1 MWKERGNLN
10 MKIWKRMILLA
21 CVIALVLGLI
31 ERQTYT
37 NLLVDENDLNNFSV
51 VPLTDEI
58 LSLQLEVYL
67 NALQEKPIIIRV
79 KAKGQ
84 IDFLNKAIKQDAL
97 VLEVYQG
104 EGLKAGDQIQLLT
117 TRTVFNFI
125 DMEFNMGFSNLLK
138 KDREY
143 LVFCDYKIDSPYK
156 KDKNVVQVSDFII
169 NPVFCYDDF
178 KNTVT
183 NTSER
188 VLYSQI
194 ASNEFV
200 VEDESTLEKLLELKQ
215 KLIDT
220 YPREKKDI
228 Q

>member
-1 MWKERGNLN
+1 